1 MLIQYIRIPL
11 IAVHRS
17 RLLTPLIQGQEQRQG
32 LRQPGEPP
40 PADRSYPQDSPLIFN
55 MVPLVPVRQIV
66 NTTSISGVMKRAS
79 GGQFAY
85 AASKAATFQM
95 TKVLATELMETG
107 IRCNQ
112 IAPGRPSPSPRSSIS
127 NA

>member
-1 MLIQYIRIPL
+1 
-11 IAVHRS
+11 
-17 RLLTPLIQGQEQRQG
+17 
-32 LRQPGEPP
+32 
-40 PADRSYPQDSPLIFN
+40 
-55 MVPLVPVRQIV
+55 
-66 NTTSISGVMKRAS
+66 MKRAS

-112 IAPGRPSPSPRSSIS
+112 IAPG
-127 NA
+127 

>member
-1 MLIQYIRIPL
+1 
-11 IAVHRS
+11 
-17 RLLTPLIQGQEQRQG
+17 
-32 LRQPGEPP
+32 
-40 PADRSYPQDSPLIFN
+40 
-55 MVPLVPVRQIV
+55 VPVRQIV

>member
-1 MLIQYIRIPL
+1 
-11 IAVHRS
+11 
-17 RLLTPLIQGQEQRQG
+17 
-32 LRQPGEPP
+32 
-40 PADRSYPQDSPLIFN
+40 
-55 MVPLVPVRQIV
+55 
-66 NTTSISGVMKRAS
+66 MKRAS

-112 IAPGRPSPSPRSSIS
+112 IAPGKPSLSKLREVTHRRAKITV
-127 NA
+127 N